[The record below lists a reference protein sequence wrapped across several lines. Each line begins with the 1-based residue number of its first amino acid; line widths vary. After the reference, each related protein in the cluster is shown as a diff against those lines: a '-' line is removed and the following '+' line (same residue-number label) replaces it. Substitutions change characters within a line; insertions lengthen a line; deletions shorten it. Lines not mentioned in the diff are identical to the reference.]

1 MIEVEGVKCRSLIN
15 TGAGSSNVSSK
26 LIIRLNKKIIRQESK
41 HNETLMHS
49 VAQKTAIYELQIRD
63 ANHDFT
69 LKIGS
74 NKVEK
79 VVLLEIPN
87 PNYNE
92 M

>member
-1 MIEVEGVKCRSLIN
+1 
-15 TGAGSSNVSSK
+15 
-26 LIIRLNKKIIRQESK
+26 
-41 HNETLMHS
+41 MHS